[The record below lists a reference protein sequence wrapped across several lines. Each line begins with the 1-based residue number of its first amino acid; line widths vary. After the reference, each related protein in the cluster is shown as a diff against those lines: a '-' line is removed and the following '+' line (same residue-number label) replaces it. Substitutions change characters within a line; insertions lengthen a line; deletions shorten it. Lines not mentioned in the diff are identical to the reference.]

1 MIHTTVGKLI
11 ALFLGAALAGS
22 AGCGRSQPSR
32 FYTLT
37 SQKSSNATFGSAP
50 AYQGAIVAIGPVTIP
65 RYLDRPQM
73 VTRSDRNEV
82 RFAETERWAGS
93 LAEDVSRVLIE
104 NLSMLLAG
112 DNVVVLRWDQAVL
125 SSVPTK
131 FRVGVEVLRFEG
143 AVGGTV
149 DFRARYTIHDMDG
162 KALSVKESTVQE
174 RASGPD
180 YDALAAAM
188 SRTLASAS
196 REIADVVRVKGTGN

>member
-1 MIHTTVGKLI
+1 MHTTGGKLMALLLGI
-11 ALFLGAALAGS
+11 ALVGS
-22 AGCGRSQPSR
+22 AGCGHSKPSR
-32 FYTLT
+32 FYTLA
-37 SQKSSNATFGSAP
+37 SMKSPNGTFEGAP
-50 AYQGAIVAIGPVTIP
+50 ARQGDVVAIGPVTIP

-82 RFAETERWAGS
+82 RIAESERWAGS

-104 NLSMLLAG
+104 NLSVLLAG
-112 DNVVVLRWDQAVL
+112 DNVVVLRWDQAAL
-125 SSVPTK
+125 SSVPIK
-131 FRVGVEVLRFEG
+131 YRVGVEVLRFEG
-143 AVGGTV
+143 AVGGAV
-149 DFRARYTIHDMDG
+149 DLRARYTIHDVDG

-196 REIADVVRVKGTGN
+196 REIADVVRAK